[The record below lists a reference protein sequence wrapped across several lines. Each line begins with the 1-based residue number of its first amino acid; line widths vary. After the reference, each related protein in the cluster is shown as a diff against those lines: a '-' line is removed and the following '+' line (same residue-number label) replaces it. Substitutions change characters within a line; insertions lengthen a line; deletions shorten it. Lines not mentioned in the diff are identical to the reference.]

1 MTTLETWELWSY
13 VITVFGLPFAIGVF
27 LYDQR
32 RERENED
39 DEIYQKLSDE
49 YADFLRM
56 VLDHADL
63 QLRSSR
69 EPLPNPTPEQ
79 QERILIVFDLLI
91 SLFERAYLL
100 VYEEDMSKRQQRQWQ
115 SWEDYMRNWCA
126 RDDFR
131 NLLPSLLE
139 GEDPDFAKHIFR
151 IAREQSERVGHP
163 MPVEKT

>member
-13 VITVFGLPFAIGVF
+13 IITVVGLPFAIVVF
-27 LYDQR
+27 LFDQR
-32 RERENED
+32 KERQNED

-49 YADFLRM
+49 YADFLRL

-69 EPLPNPTPEQ
+69 EPLPNPTPDQ
-79 QERILIVFDLLI
+79 QERILIIFDLLV

-100 VYEEDMSKRQQRQWQ
+100 VYEDDMNKRQQRQWQ

-131 NLLPSLLE
+131 SQLPHLLE
-139 GEDPDFAKHIFR
+139 GEDPDFARHIFR
-151 IAREQSERVGHP
+151 IAREEAERVGHP
-163 MPVEKT
+163 MPDA